1 MPTDFPGFPAT
12 SQQFLAEL
20 AANNRR
26 EWFQE
31 QRERYQRDLLAPAQA
46 FCVALGERLQAI
58 APGIRYDPRANGQGS
73 LLRIQRDT
81 RFSRDKS
88 PYKTVVGILFWE
100 GPGKK
105 MAHPAFGFELSAA
118 GARMM
123 AGMFAFDKTMLAA
136 YRAAV
141 ADSQRGAELERA
153 IAALRAAGEYEIKG
167 ERYARV
173 PAGYAADHPRADWL
187 RYKNLY
193 AAMPP
198 IPAALITTP
207 ELVEHCRALCE
218 GAAPL
223 FAWLVAL
230 QSGTGNQFIVGGG

>member
-1 MPTDFPGFPAT
+1 MSVEFGGFPAA

-26 EWFQE
+26 EWFLE

-73 LLRIQRDT
+73 LLRIHRDT

-88 PYKTVVGILFWE
+88 PYKTVVGMLFWE
-100 GPGKK
+100 GAGKK

-118 GARMM
+118 RARMM
-123 AGMFAFDKTMLAA
+123 AGMFAFDKPMLAA

-153 IAALRAAGEYEIKG
+153 IAALRAVGEYEIRG

-207 ELVEHCRALCE
+207 ALVEHCRALCE
-218 GAAPL
+218 GAVPL

-230 QSGTGNQFIVGGG
+230 QSGAGNSPLGGG

>member
-1 MPTDFPGFPAT
+1 MPEEFGGFPAA

-88 PYKTVVGILFWE
+88 SYKTVVGILFWE

-153 IAALRAAGEYEIKG
+153 IAALRAAGEYEIRG

-207 ELVEHCRALCE
+207 ELVEHCRVLCE

-230 QSGTGNQFIVGGG
+230 QSGTENHFIVGGG

>member
-1 MPTDFPGFPAT
+1 MPDEFGGFPAA

-46 FCVALGERLQAI
+46 FCVALGERLQAF

-73 LLRIQRDT
+73 LLRIHRDT

-88 PYKTVVGILFWE
+88 PYKIVVGMLFWE

-105 MAHPAFGFELSAA
+105 LAHPAFGFELSAA

-123 AGMFAFDKTMLAA
+123 AGMFAFDKAMLAA

-141 ADSQRGAELERA
+141 ADDQRGAELEGA
-153 IAALRAAGEYEIKG
+153 VVALRAAGGYEIRG
-167 ERYARV
+167 ERTVRV
-173 PAGYAADHPRADWL
+173 PAGYAAEHPRAEWL
-187 RYKNLY
+187 KYKNLY

-198 IPAALITTP
+198 IPAALIPTP
-207 ELVEHCRALCE
+207 ELVAHCSALCE
-218 GAAPL
+218 GATPL
-223 FAWLVAL
+223 FAWLVAV
-230 QSGTGNQFIVGGG
+230 QASART

>member
-1 MPTDFPGFPAT
+1 MPEEFGGFPAA

-46 FCVALGERLQAI
+46 FCVALGEQLQAI

-118 GARMM
+118 GAHDGGHVR
-123 AGMFAFDKTMLAA
+123 
-136 YRAAV
+136 
-141 ADSQRGAELERA
+141 
-153 IAALRAAGEYEIKG
+153 LR
-167 ERYARV
+167 
-173 PAGYAADHPRADWL
+173 
-187 RYKNLY
+187 
-193 AAMPP
+193 
-198 IPAALITTP
+198 
-207 ELVEHCRALCE
+207 
-218 GAAPL
+218 
-223 FAWLVAL
+223 
-230 QSGTGNQFIVGGG
+230 

>member
-1 MPTDFPGFPAT
+1 MPEEFGGFPDG
-12 SQQFLAEL
+12 SQQFLADL

-31 QRERYQRDLLAPAQA
+31 QRERYQRELLAPAQE
-46 FCVALGERLQAI
+46 FCVALGQRLQSI
-58 APGIRYDPRANGQGS
+58 SPGIRYDPRANGQGS

-88 PYKTVVGILFWE
+88 PYKTVVGMLFWE

-105 MAHPAFGFELSAA
+105 MAHPAFGFELSAT

-123 AGMFAFDKTMLAA
+123 AGMFAFDKGMLAA

-141 ADSQRGAELERA
+141 VDERRGAELERA
-153 IAALRAAGEYEIKG
+153 ISALRDVGNHELQG
-167 ERYARV
+167 QRTVRV
-173 PAGYAADHPRADWL
+173 PAGFPADHPRADWL
-187 RYKNLY
+187 KYKGLY
-193 AAMPP
+193 AALPALP
-198 IPAALITTP
+198 AEWIPSP
-207 ELVEHCRALCE
+207 QLVDHCYAFCV

-223 FAWLVAL
+223 FRWLVAV
-230 QSGTGNQFIVGGG
+230 QSGTLH

>member
-1 MPTDFPGFPAT
+1 MPEGFSGFPAA

-26 EWFQE
+26 EWLQE
-31 QRERYQRDLLAPAQA
+31 QRERYQRELLAPAQD
-46 FCVALGERLQAI
+46 FCVALGQRLQAI
-58 APGIRYDPRANGQGS
+58 SPGIRYDPRANGQGS
-73 LLRIQRDT
+73 LLRIHRDT

-88 PYKTVVGILFWE
+88 PYKTVVGMLFWE

-123 AGMFAFDKTMLAA
+123 AGMFAFDKEMLAA

-141 ADSQRGAELERA
+141 VDERRGAELERA
-153 IAALRAAGEYEIKG
+153 VAALREAGDYVFRG
-167 ERYARV
+167 ERTKRV
-173 PAGYAADHPRADWL
+173 PAGYATEHPRADWL
-187 RYKNLY
+187 KYKGLY
-193 AAMPP
+193 AAL
-198 IPAALITTP
+198 PAIAAEWITSP
-207 ELVEHCRALCE
+207 QLVDRCGAFCE

-223 FAWLVAL
+223 FRWLVSVQA
-230 QSGTGNQFIVGGG
+230 GTLN

>member
-1 MPTDFPGFPAT
+1 MLTDFPGFPAA

-26 EWFQE
+26 EWFLE
-31 QRERYQRDLLAPAQA
+31 QRERYQRDLLAPAQS
-46 FCVALGERLQAI
+46 FCVALGKRLQAI
-58 APGIRYDPRANGQGS
+58 APGTRYDPRANGQGS

-88 PYKTVVGILFWE
+88 PYKTVVGMLFWE
-100 GPGKK
+100 GAGKK

-123 AGMFAFDKTMLAA
+123 AGMFAFDKPMLAA

-153 IAALRAAGEYEIKG
+153 IAALRAAGEYEIRG

-207 ELVEHCRALCE
+207 ALVEHCRALCE
-218 GAAPL
+218 GAVPL

-230 QSGTGNQFIVGGG
+230 QSGTGNSP